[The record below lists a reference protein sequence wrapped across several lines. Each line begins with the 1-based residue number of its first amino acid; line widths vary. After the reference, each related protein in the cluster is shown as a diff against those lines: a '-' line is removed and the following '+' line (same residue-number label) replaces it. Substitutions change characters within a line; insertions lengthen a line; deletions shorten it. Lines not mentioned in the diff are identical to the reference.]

1 MFEKNLVI
9 GTLIDFYGDLL
20 PEEQKKLLA
29 AYYFDDLSLS
39 EAAEIFSMPRQGARA
54 AIKRG
59 EKELLFFEE
68 KLGLAASHRD
78 RQRELD
84 ELLALAKRQRELA
97 RKQDDP
103 ELAACAV
110 ELEARLAALS
120 GEKETN

>member
-1 MFEKNLVI
+1 MFEKNLEI

-29 AYYFDDLSLS
+29 AYYFDDLSLA
-39 EAAEIFSMPRQGARA
+39 EAAEIFSMTRQGARA

-68 KLGLAASHRD
+68 KLGLAAAHRD

-84 ELLALAKRQRELA
+84 ALLALAGRQRELC
-97 RKQDDP
+97 RGKDDP
-103 ELAACAV
+103 ALAAVAQ
-110 ELEARLAALS
+110 ELEARLAALA
-120 GEKETN
+120 GEKDTN